1 MPKKS
6 LEMIDELKLQKDSNI
21 IDIGGGQPKVV
32 EHPVVVKIS
41 LLVQWKQARFDQKKL
56 ATLRSTRGW
65 MIPKMA
71 EHYGVHP
78 TTIKK
83 YLYGNH
89 LWGLKRSTTS

>member
-1 MPKKS
+1 MILGLCEPPVDGGS
-6 LEMIDELKLQKDSNI
+6 LAIF
-21 IDIGGGQPKVV
+21 GGGQPKVV

-41 LLVQWKQARFDQKKL
+41 HLVQWKQARFDLDQKKL

-65 MIPKMA
+65 TIPKMA

-83 YLYGNH
+83 YLYGHH
-89 LWGLKRSTTS
+89 LSGKKKGARSE